1 MTSKSRLPIDNIPFV
16 DEIFLNS
23 PLCQICE
30 YANMFGG
37 VCSLLL
43 NRRIPSSLIIK
54 ESQIISCSSHRNWV
68 QSLDETLSCENT
80 DDDLVSFRDFIQEY
94 QQECCQDDL
103 SGLPL
108 MVDLSR

>member
-1 MTSKSRLPIDNIPFV
+1 MTSKSRFPMDDIPFV

-43 NRRIPSSLIIK
+43 NRRVPSSLIIK
-54 ESQIISCSSHRNWV
+54 ESQIMSCSSHRNWI
-68 QSLDETLSCENT
+68 QSLDETISTSELLETSG
-80 DDDLVSFRDFIQEY
+80 DDLEYFRDFIQ
-94 QQECCQDDL
+94 QHRNSDRKA
-103 SGLPL
+103 G
-108 MVDLSR
+108 

>member
-1 MTSKSRLPIDNIPFV
+1 MTSKSRFPIDDIPFV

-43 NRRIPSSLIIK
+43 NRRVPSTLIIK
-54 ESQIISCSSHRNWV
+54 NSQIMSCSSHRNWV
-68 QSLDETLSCENT
+68 QSFDETLSTSEMPENI
-80 DDDLVSFRDFIQEY
+80 DDDLVSFRDFIQRHKNHNKNA
-94 QQECCQDDL
+94 
-103 SGLPL
+103 G
-108 MVDLSR
+108 

>member
-1 MTSKSRLPIDNIPFV
+1 MTSKSRFSMNDIPFV

-43 NRRIPSSLIIK
+43 NRRVPSSLIIK
-54 ESQIISCSSHRNWV
+54 ESQIMSCSSHRNWI
-68 QSLDETLSCENT
+68 QSLEETISTSELSENS
-80 DDDLVSFRDFIQEY
+80 DDDLVYFRDFIQ
-94 QQECCQDDL
+94 QNKNHNRKP
-103 SGLPL
+103 G
-108 MVDLSR
+108 